1 MPKSLLI
8 VIALTIIVI
17 VLLVFGRLLRAMVV
31 PALRVAAPSGPDYH
45 AFTLTANDGSAY
57 PLAQHR
63 GQVIVLVNTASK
75 CGFTGQYEG
84 LEVLWERFGPRGLV
98 VIGVPTNDF
107 LRQEPGTDAD
117 IAEFCRINHGVTFPL
132 MRKITIRGPQADPL
146 YRSIQQTD
154 PLAGALAWNFE
165 KCLIDRQGR
174 LRARIS
180 PRVTPDDPRV
190 VAQIE
195 ALLAEAALSADL

>member
-1 MPKSLLI
+1 MYMPKALIIAIAVTLI
-8 VIALTIIVI
+8 VV

-57 PLAQHR
+57 DLARHR
-63 GQVIVLVNTASK
+63 GQVVLLVNTASK
-75 CGFTGQYEG
+75 CGFTGQYDG
-84 LEVLWERFGPRGLV
+84 LEALWQRFGPRGLV

-107 LRQEPGTDAD
+107 LRQEPGTDAE

-132 MRKITIRGPQADPL
+132 MRKVTIRGPQADQL
-146 YRSIQQTD
+146 YRSIQQSD
-154 PLAGALAWNFE
+154 PLPGALAWNFE
-165 KCLIDRQGR
+165 KCLIDRHGR

-180 PRVTPDDPRV
+180 PRVLPDDPRV
-190 VAQIE
+190 LAQIE
-195 ALLAEAALSADL
+195 ALLTED